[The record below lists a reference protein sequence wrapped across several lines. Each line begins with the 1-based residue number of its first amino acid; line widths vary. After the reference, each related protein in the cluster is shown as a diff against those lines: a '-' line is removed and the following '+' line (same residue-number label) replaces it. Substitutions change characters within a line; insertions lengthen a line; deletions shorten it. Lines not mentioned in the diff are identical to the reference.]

1 MNWKDLFKDYPKE
14 WTRYAMM
21 GMSETLK
28 VLLLLSKIQDKD
40 KLVETMKTLLKG
52 VNKDL
57 EELSGEFNFFTF

>member
-28 VLLLLSKIQDKD
+28 VLLSLSKTMDKD
-40 KLVETMKTLLKG
+40 RLVEVMQKVQSG

-57 EELSGEFNFFTF
+57 EEIKNEKGTI

>member
-28 VLLLLSKIQDKD
+28 VLLLLSKTMDKD
-40 KLVETMKTLLKG
+40 ELVETMKKLQNK

-57 EELSGEFNFFTF
+57 EELKNEK

>member
-28 VLLLLSKIQDKD
+28 VLLLLSKTMDKD

-52 VNKDL
+52 VNRDL
-57 EELSGEFNFFTF
+57 EELKNEEEVI

>member
-57 EELSGEFNFFTF
+57 EELKNEDLG

>member
-21 GMSETLK
+21 GMSKTLK
-28 VLLLLSKIQDKD
+28 VLLLLSKTMDKD
-40 KLVETMKTLLKG
+40 ELVETMKKLQNK

-57 EELSGEFNFFTF
+57 EELKNEK

>member
-28 VLLLLSKIQDKD
+28 VLLLFSKVQDKD
-40 KLVETMKTLLKG
+40 KLVETMQTLLKG
-52 VNKDL
+52 VNRDL
-57 EELSGEFNFFTF
+57 EELKNEEEVI

>member
-1 MNWKDLFKDYPKE
+1 MNWKDLFKVYPKE
-14 WTRYAMM
+14 WTKYAMM

-52 VNKDL
+52 VDKDL
-57 EELSGEFNFFTF
+57 EELKNEERVI

>member
-52 VNKDL
+52 VNEDL
-57 EELSGEFNFFTF
+57 EELKNEERVI

>member
-14 WTRYAMM
+14 WTKYAMM

-40 KLVETMKTLLKG
+40 ELVETMKTLLKR
-52 VNKDL
+52 VDKDL
-57 EELSGEFNFFTF
+57 EEIRKEEK